1 MIDRRIDLVTPLLTG
16 HSYEALIDHF
26 YGIHLGSIKIP
37 QKLLGKEGNKLEP
50 YRLYNR
56 DKIYEEIA
64 HVDIIDNLRH
74 LEKARR
80 QIK

>member
-1 MIDRRIDLVTPLLTG
+1 M
-16 HSYEALIDHF
+16 
-26 YGIHLGSIKIP
+26 GSIKIP
-37 QKLLGKEGNKLEP
+37 QKLLGREGNKLEP

-80 QIK
+80 QIKEEVQIKKGKASSAKEY